1 MYSWTPRVPHV
12 WWLWLQ
18 RLWSFCS
25 EITELLIRDYGA
37 FVQRSWSFFWEIY
50 CNYTWTFLYEYYEP
64 RNFNIAYPSITI
76 MTEWKDYSIELLVL
90 AWYIYAGDSFNSSLV
105 AIVVI
110 DPETLPV
117 WAKSRGIKVH
127 KSDKLPMFFLFL
139 FFSPCKFGFIAERL
153 NNWSAYELRKRK

>member
-1 MYSWTPRVPHV
+1 
-12 WWLWLQ
+12 
-18 RLWSFCS
+18 
-25 EITELLIRDYGA
+25 
-37 FVQRSWSFFWEIY
+37 
-50 CNYTWTFLYEYYEP
+50 
-64 RNFNIAYPSITI
+64 

-90 AWYIYAGDSFNSSLV
+90 GWYIYAGDSFNSSLV

-127 KSDKLPMFFLFL
+127 KPDKLPMFFLFL

>member
-1 MYSWTPRVPHV
+1 
-12 WWLWLQ
+12 
-18 RLWSFCS
+18 
-25 EITELLIRDYGA
+25 LIRDYGA

-50 CNYTWTFLYEYYEP
+50 SNYTWIFLYEYDEP
-64 RNFNIAYPSITI
+64 RNFNCTYPLTTI

-90 AWYIYAGDSFNSSLV
+90 GWYIYAGDSFNSSLV

-127 KSDKLPMFFLFL
+127 KSDKLPIFFFL

-153 NNWSAYELRKRK
+153 NNWSAYELRKWK